1 MSNVDRKN
9 KIIKIILISV
19 IIVTI
24 CFIWGQSCLSV
35 EDSSK
40 ESAAIT
46 ENIIQKIEECI
57 TGEKTISD
65 NMVRKWAHGVEFCVL
80 GLELSLFFFILNKK
94 PLRSIISTVSLGP
107 VIAFLDESIQLFSD
121 RGSQVID
128 IWIDILGLVIGTAVC
143 IASVMIV
150 SFFKKKKSKA
160 RLDTAQ

>member
-150 SFFKKKKSKA
+150 SFFKKKKSKV
-160 RLDTAQ
+160 RLDMAQ